1 MNIKIKNLLITFL
14 IFCLGIIFLFTNKC
28 ENIIE
33 SFGSSKK
40 CPNILFEKDNNIY
53 LYNSRYAK
61 IPGRNPIKF
70 NNLDEYIQFLKWER
84 SQNINCPVLFLQYGY
99 DTQGNETYTEKEC
112 DISLL
117 MNANKNDPPYNK
129 NLYPGFD
136 PDNQYVGLI
145 TPLDKL
151 KKQNV
156 NGVSA
161 SPMDDNWGGVSYTQD
176 LVKKGY
182 YKDNEVK
189 IK

>member
-1 MNIKIKNLLITFL
+1 
-14 IFCLGIIFLFTNKC
+14 
-28 ENIIE
+28 
-33 SFGSSKK
+33 
-40 CPNILFEKDNNIY
+40 
-53 LYNSRYAK
+53 
-61 IPGRNPIKF
+61 
-70 NNLDEYIQFLKWER
+70 
-84 SQNINCPVLFLQYGY
+84 
-99 DTQGNETYTEKEC
+99 
-112 DISLL
+112 

-189 IK
+189 IKVA